1 VNKWLE
7 KTKMEEKVNVKMME
21 LTTQNKEMK
30 RKLVDKTAQQKEW
43 QELRKQ
49 EEISNETKQ

>member
-1 VNKWLE
+1 
-7 KTKMEEKVNVKMME
+7 MEEKVNVKMME